1 MAVLRTKLRRDI
13 ARQWPQFVA
22 VTVTILLGVALFG
35 ASYDAY
41 RNLEASY
48 GARFDAQRFAD
59 LFVTGGDVSAIA
71 GAARSTDGVAAV
83 DVRVQADLPV
93 RVGADKLRG
102 RVIGMPAGAGEQPAV
117 NQVDVL
123 RGHGL
128 EAADQALVEQH
139 MADHFHLGAGD
150 AVSVLGADG
159 SWRPLTVAGAGLSV
173 EYLWPARSRSEVLT
187 LPDDFGVLFVP
198 SATAE
203 ALAGHGPNQV
213 MIRLADG
220 VDRAPLLASL
230 SAMARDQGASEVLTR
245 EEQPS
250 NATLK
255 LDLDGFAEMSVAFPL
270 LFLGAAAMATY
281 VLLTRRV
288 TAEREIIGMLLA
300 SGLSRRQV
308 LRHYLGYG
316 VAAGTVGAVLGVGVG
331 EAAARW
337 MSEFYVGFIDL
348 PRAVIVFRW
357 ETVVIGL
364 AFGLVTGVVAALAPA
379 LLASRI
385 PPAEAMRGVMPATG
399 GRYSLAERLVP
410 PLKRL
415 PARWRMVL
423 RSIGRN
429 RRRTTYTILGVT
441 LSLLL
446 ILVAWTMIDT
456 MNSLLG
462 VQFDVVQRQDARV
475 DFTGPVGDAELGRLG
490 EVAGVTEVEPTLTA
504 PVGLLANEK
513 TYGTVLMALPRDTDL
528 HGFRAVGGGT
538 TSLPADGMLLG
549 RAAKDLLGIQVGD
562 TVTVAVQ
569 GSDLRVPLTVRGFLD
584 EPLGTFAYTSLDQ
597 VAAVT
602 GGQVPVTSALLRFAP
617 GVDRDAIR
625 RTITDLPQV
634 AAYEDAQALKQ
645 LYDQFTGLFYG
656 FIGGMLVLGGL
667 MAFAM
672 IFTTM
677 SVNIV
682 ERSREVAT
690 LRAAGVRTSTI
701 SRLISSEN
709 LIMTLLGIVPGLV
722 VGVLGGRAFLQT
734 YTNDQFRLDMVVNPW
749 TLVAASVAI
758 LAVAVISQWP
768 GLRAVKRLDIAA
780 VVRERAQ

>member
-1 MAVLRTKLRRDI
+1 MAVLHTKLRRDI
-13 ARQWPQFVA
+13 VRQWPQFVA
-22 VTVTILLGVALFG
+22 VTLTILLGVALFG

-48 GARFDAQRFAD
+48 QARFDAQNFAD
-59 LFVTGGDVSAIA
+59 LFVTGGNVAAIA
-71 GAARSTDGVAAV
+71 NQAEATDGVAAV
-83 DVRVQADLPV
+83 TTRTQTDVPI
-93 RVGADKLRG
+93 RVGPDKLRG
-102 RVIGMPAGAGEQPAV
+102 RVIGMPLGTPPAV

-128 EAADQALVEQH
+128 EADDQALVEQH

-150 AVSVLGADG
+150 TVAALGADG
-159 SWRPLTVAGAGLSV
+159 RWQNLTVAGAGLSV

-187 LPDDFGVLFVP
+187 LPDDFGVIFVP
-198 SATAE
+198 SSTAE

-220 VDRAPLLASL
+220 IDKAPVLASL
-230 SAMARDQGASEVLTR
+230 SQMARTHGASEVLTR
-245 EEQPS
+245 DEQPS

-255 LDLDGFAEMSVAFPL
+255 LDLDGFNEMSVAFPL

-281 VLLTRRV
+281 VLITRRV
-288 TAEREIIGMLLA
+288 AAEREIVGMMLA
-300 SGLSRRQV
+300 SGLSRGQV

-316 VAAGTVGAVLGVGVG
+316 LAAGTVGAALGAGVG

-348 PRAVIVFRW
+348 PRSVIVFRW
-357 ETVVIGL
+357 QTVVIGI
-364 AFGLVTGVVAALAPA
+364 AFGMITGLVAALAPA

-410 PLKRL
+410 PLRRL
-415 PARWRMVL
+415 PARWRLVL

-446 ILVAWTMIDT
+446 VLVAWTMIDT
-456 MNSLLG
+456 MNHLLA
-462 VQFDVVQRQDARV
+462 VQFDTVQRQDARV
-475 DFTGPVGDAELGRLG
+475 DFTGPASDAQLTELGQIDG
-490 EVAGVTEVEPTLTA
+490 VAEVEPTLTA
-504 PVGLLANEK
+504 PVGLLANDH
-513 TYGTVLMALPRDTDL
+513 TYGTVLMALPRNTDL
-528 HGFRAVGGGT
+528 HGFRALGGGT
-538 TSLPADGMLLG
+538 TTLPADGMLLG
-549 RAAKDLLGIQVGD
+549 RAARDLLGVEVGD
-562 TVTVAVQ
+562 RVTVAVQ
-569 GSDLRVPLTVRGFLD
+569 GTDLRLPLTVRGFLD

-597 VAAVT
+597 IRSAT
-602 GGQVPVTSALLRFAP
+602 GGQVPVTSALLKFDP
-617 GVDRDAIR
+617 GVDRAALR

-634 AAYEDAQALKQ
+634 AAYEDAQALKN
-645 LYDQFTGLFYG
+645 LYDQYTGLFYG

-690 LRAAGVRTSTI
+690 LRASGVRTSTI

-709 LIMTLLGIVPGLV
+709 LIMTALGIVPGLI
-722 VGVLGGRAFLQT
+722 VGVLGGKAFLQT
-734 YTNDQFRLDMVVNPW
+734 YTNDQFRLDLVINPW
-749 TLVAASVAI
+749 TLVIASIAI
-758 LAVAVISQWP
+758 LVVALISQWP
-768 GLRAVKRLDIAA
+768 SLRAVKRLNIAQ